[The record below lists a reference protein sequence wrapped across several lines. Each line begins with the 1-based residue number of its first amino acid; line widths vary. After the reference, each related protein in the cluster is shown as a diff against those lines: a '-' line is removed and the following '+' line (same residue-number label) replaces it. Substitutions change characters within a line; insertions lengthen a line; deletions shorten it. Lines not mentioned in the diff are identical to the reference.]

1 MKFSTIV
8 LGLFFIST
16 ITNAQTFKVQS
27 DSMFATVQKDEFE
40 NYIQNF
46 GYNTT
51 NETKVM
57 RWTQKTIFKGSLWS
71 NSQVCDNILCYTD
84 KIQSKTIEIP
94 GGGNTLL
101 KLLFKPNGQDTCGYY
116 TITVKEEGADHDD
129 DVAHYFFNGTNCTA
143 VPAGIR
149 RIENVETV
157 KIYPNPGTDYVQLD
171 SKEPVRNVVVYDAQG
186 RIVKQVID
194 YHKGLIPVSD
204 LTPGTYYM
212 MMTFYNGKMGVS
224 KLYKN

>member
-1 MKFSTIV
+1 MRFFTFLLAMLLFSTIS
-8 LGLFFIST
+8 FS
-16 ITNAQTFKVQS
+16 QTFKVQN
-27 DSMFATVQKDEFE
+27 DSMSTTVIKDEFE

-51 NETKVM
+51 TETKVM
-57 RWTQKTIFKGSLWS
+57 RWTQKTIFKGSQWS

-101 KLLFKPNGQDTCGYY
+101 KLLFRPNGQDTCGYY

-129 DVAHYFFNGTNCTA
+129 DVAHYFFNGSDCSA
-143 VPAGIR
+143 IAAGFS

-157 KIYPNPGTDYVQLD
+157 KIFPNPSSDYVQLD
-171 SKEPVRNVVVYDAQG
+171 SKEAVKNIIFYNTEG
-186 RIVKQVID
+186 RIVKEVLS
-194 YHKGLIPVSD
+194 YNKGLIPVNN
-204 LTPGTYYM
+204 LIPGTYYM
-212 MMTFYNGKMGVS
+212 MMSFYNGKMGVS
-224 KLYKN
+224 KFYKN

>member
-171 SKEPVRNVVVYDAQG
+171 SKEPVRNVVVYDTQG

>member
-1 MKFSTIV
+1 MKFSTIL

-16 ITNAQTFKVQS
+16 ITNAQSFKVQS

-46 GYNTT
+46 GYNIT

-57 RWTQKTIFKGSLWS
+57 RWTQQTIFKGSQWS

-94 GGGNTLL
+94 GGEKTLL

-129 DVAHYFFNGTNCTA
+129 DVAHYFFNGSTCTA

-171 SKEPVRNVVVYDAQG
+171 SKEPVRNVVIYNGQG

-194 YHKGLIPVSD
+194 YHKGLIPVSE